1 MLINLWGTVQDRNIV
16 FDSIPF
22 IQLNGQMVGVKEILI
37 EWETRRTSFIGMIT
51 SSLIEKSPINLHQEL
66 LIVPQEYPGIFLYYT
81 PTHISY
87 YKTRL
92 NQLNSLVARIDTLEK
107 ELPPIKRIYL
117 QLKLIDVGIQSSPE
131 Q

>member
-1 MLINLWGTVQDRNIV
+1 MLINLWGTVKDQTVV

-22 IQLNGQMVGVKEILI
+22 IQLQGQMVGVKEILI
-37 EWETRRTSFIGMIT
+37 QWETKRNNFIGMIT
-51 SSLIEKSPINLHQEL
+51 TSLIEKSPNNLYQEL

-92 NQLNSLVARIDTLEK
+92 NQLNSLVVQIDTLEK

-117 QLKLIDVGIQSSPE
+117 QLKLIDVGIQSSLE

>member
-1 MLINLWGTVQDRNIV
+1 MLINLWGTVQDGTVV

-22 IQLNGQMVGVKEILI
+22 IQLHGQMIGIKEILI
-37 EWETRRTSFIGMIT
+37 EWETRRISFIGMIA
-51 SSLIEKSPINLHQEL
+51 SNLIEKSPVNLHQEL

-81 PTHISY
+81 PTHFSY

-92 NQLNSLVARIDTLEK
+92 NQFSSLVVKIDTLEK
-107 ELPPIKRIYL
+107 ELPPIKRIYI
-117 QLKLIDVGIQSSPE
+117 QFKLIDVGSQQGLE

>member
-1 MLINLWGTVQDRNIV
+1 MLINLWGTVQNRTIV
-16 FDSIPF
+16 FDSLPY
-22 IQLNGQMVGVKEILI
+22 IQLNGEMIGVKEVLI
-37 EWETRRTSFIGMIT
+37 EWKGQRNNFIGMIT
-51 SSLIEKSPINLHQEL
+51 SSLIEKSPTNLHQEL
-66 LIVPQEYPGIFLYYT
+66 IMIPQEYPGRFLFYT

-92 NQLNSLVARIDTLEK
+92 NQFSSSVLQIDTLEK

-117 QLKLIDVGIQSSPE
+117 QLKILDVGIQSSPE

>member
-1 MLINLWGTVQDRNIV
+1 MLINLWGTVKDQTVV

-22 IQLNGQMVGVKEILI
+22 LQLHGQMVGVKEVLI
-37 EWETRRTSFIGMIT
+37 QWETKRNNFIGMIT
-51 SSLIEKSPINLHQEL
+51 TSLIEKSPINLYQEL

-92 NQLNSLVARIDTLEK
+92 NQLNSLVVQIDTLEK

-117 QLKLIDVGIQSSPE
+117 QLKLIDVGIQSSLE

>member
-1 MLINLWGTVQDRNIV
+1 MLINLWGTVKDQTVV

-22 IQLNGQMVGVKEILI
+22 LQLNGQMVGVKEVLI
-37 EWETRRTSFIGMIT
+37 QWETKRNNFIGMIT
-51 SSLIEKSPINLHQEL
+51 TSLIEKSPINLYQEL

-92 NQLNSLVARIDTLEK
+92 NQLNSLVVQIDTLEK

-117 QLKLIDVGIQSSPE
+117 QLKLIDVGIQSSLE

>member
-1 MLINLWGTVQDRNIV
+1 M
-16 FDSIPF
+16 PY
-22 IQLNGQMVGVKEILI
+22 IQLNGQMVGVKEIFI
-37 EWETRRTSFIGMIT
+37 EWKTPRNSFIGIIT
-51 SSLIEKSPINLHQEL
+51 TSLIEKSPNNLHQEL
-66 LIVPQEYPGIFLYYT
+66 IMVPQEYPGRFLFYT

-92 NQLNSLVARIDTLEK
+92 NQLNSSVIQIDTLEK
-107 ELPPIKRIYL
+107 ELPQIKRIYL

>member
-1 MLINLWGTVQDRNIV
+1 MLINLWGTVQDRTIV
-16 FDSIPF
+16 FDSIPY
-22 IQLNGQMVGVKEILI
+22 IQLNGQLVGIKEVLI
-37 EWETRRTSFIGMIT
+37 EWETRRTNFIGMIT
-51 SSLIEKSPINLHQEL
+51 SSLIEKSPVNLHQEL

-92 NQLNSLVARIDTLEK
+92 NQLNSLVVQIDTLEK

-117 QLKLIDVGIQSSPE
+117 QLKLVDVGIQSSIE

>member
-1 MLINLWGTVQDRNIV
+1 MLIHLWGTVKNGTVI
-16 FDSIPF
+16 FDSIPY
-22 IQLNGQMVGVKEILI
+22 IPLNGQMVGVKEVLI
-37 EWETRRTSFIGMIT
+37 EWETKRTSFIGMIT
-51 SSLIEKSPINLHQEL
+51 SSLIEKSAINLHQEL
-66 LIVPQEYPGIFLYYT
+66 IIVPQEYPGIFLYYT

-92 NQLNSLVARIDTLEK
+92 NQLNSSVVQIDTLEK

-117 QLKLIDVGIQSSPE
+117 QLKLVDVGIQSSLE

>member
-22 IQLNGQMVGVKEILI
+22 IQLHGQMVGVKEILI

-51 SSLIEKSPINLHQEL
+51 SSLIEKSPVNLHQEL

>member
-1 MLINLWGTVQDRNIV
+1 MLINLWGTVQDRTVV
-16 FDSIPF
+16 FDSLPY
-22 IQLNGQMVGVKEILI
+22 IQLNGQMVGVKEVLI
-37 EWETRRTSFIGMIT
+37 EWETKRTSFIGMIT
-51 SSLIEKSPINLHQEL
+51 SSLIEKSPVNLHQEL

-92 NQLNSLVARIDTLEK
+92 NQFNSLVVKIDTLEK
-107 ELPPIKRIYL
+107 ELPPIKRIYI
-117 QLKLIDVGIQSSPE
+117 QFKLIDVGSQQGLE

>member
-1 MLINLWGTVQDRNIV
+1 MLINLWGTVKDQTVV

-22 IQLNGQMVGVKEILI
+22 IQLQGQMVGVKEILI
-37 EWETRRTSFIGMIT
+37 QWETKRNNFIGMIT
-51 SSLIEKSPINLHQEL
+51 TSLIEKSPINLYQEL

-92 NQLNSLVARIDTLEK
+92 NQLNSLVVQIDTLEK

-117 QLKLIDVGIQSSPE
+117 QLKLIDVGIQSSLE